1 MILYVQRISIF
12 PRIWTFCSS
21 KVHDFPLNF
30 RDIVHLTNSNFSSYS
45 TICPSNVFNFRLNF
59 NDFVQ
64 STSSIF
70 FHESSLSV
78 HLIYS
83 LNFHDTVL
91 SLNLYFS
98 ITSDFL
104 SIQCTQFSNEFSWY
118 PTFNEFNFFLNFGL
132 SVLLMYT
139 ISHWIFTILYIPWI
153 RIFPRIWT
161 SCTACVHNFSLNF
174 HDIVYSIDSNFS
186 TNSNILYIYCA

>member
-1 MILYVQRISIF
+1 MNTIFHKIFMILYVQRISIF

-104 SIQCTQFSNEFSWY
+104 SIQCTQFTIKLPWY
-118 PTFNEFNFFLNFGL
+118 STFNEFEFFLKSRL
-132 SVLLMYT
+132 SIHLMHT
-139 ISHWIFTILYIPWI
+139 IF
-153 RIFPRIWT
+153 
-161 SCTACVHNFSLNF
+161 C
-174 HDIVYSIDSNFS
+174 
-186 TNSNILYIYCA
+186 

>member
-104 SIQCTQFSNEFSWY
+104 SIQCTQFPIEFLLY
-118 PTFNEFNFFLNFGL
+118 CTFHEFELFLESGL
-132 SVLLMYT
+132 PVRLVYT
-139 ISHWIFTILYIPWI
+139 IFHWIFTILYIQ
-153 RIFPRIWT
+153 
-161 SCTACVHNFSLNF
+161 
-174 HDIVYSIDSNFS
+174 
-186 TNSNILYIYCA
+186 